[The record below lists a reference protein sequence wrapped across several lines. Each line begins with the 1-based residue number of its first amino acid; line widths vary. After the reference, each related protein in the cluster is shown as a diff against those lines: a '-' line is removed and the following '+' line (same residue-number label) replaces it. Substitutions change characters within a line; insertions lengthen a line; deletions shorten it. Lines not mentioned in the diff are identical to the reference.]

1 MKRELEKY
9 FKFLIGMVCCSL
21 GVVIILKSDLGLS
34 PWDVLNQGLSYT
46 FPRITIGM
54 ANSLIGVIVIL
65 LSLKFK
71 QPIGSGTVL
80 NIAIIGPLIDIFNT
94 SRVNFADSNIVVKI
108 IVFTIGMTI
117 FSYGCYIYMAMG
129 LGCGPRDGLLVAL
142 TKATKYSIGVVKF
155 CLEAIALIF
164 GFLLGGKVGIGTV
177 IFTLAVG
184 PIIQFFFKYNKVNFK
199 EVRHRNMK
207 EEFLLFKNYIWR

>member
-1 MKRELEKY
+1 MKGELERY

-34 PWDVLNQGLSYT
+34 PWDVFNQGLSNT
-46 FPRITIGM
+46 FSKLTIGM
-54 ANSLIGVIVIL
+54 ANSLVGVVVIL

-80 NIAIIGPLIDIFNT
+80 NITIIGPLIDIFNK
-94 SRVNFADSNIVVKI
+94 SRVDFSDSSIIVKI
-108 IVFTIGMTI
+108 IIFTIGTTV

-129 LGCGPRDGLLVAL
+129 IGCGPRDGLLVAL
-142 TKATKYSIGVVKF
+142 TKATKYSMGVIKF
-155 CLEAIALIF
+155 CLEAIALVF

-199 EVRHRNMK
+199 EVRHRDMR
-207 EEFLLFKNYIWR
+207 EEFLLLKNYILR